1 MMAALLLSADW
12 PTMPRRILQIGLGA
26 GSLTRFIYRYLPDT
40 AQVVIE
46 QSAAVVA
53 AARQGFHLPPESERL
68 QIIVA
73 HERTSRSGPD
83 YLPQLKQ
90 DILDVI
96 RKYVQID
103 PEQVT
108 VQLDKKG
115 EELSVL
121 ELNIMLADDKKTD
134 TENGEESKN

>member
-1 MMAALLLSADW
+1 MSLLDFFLK
-12 PTMPRRILQIGLGA
+12 
-26 GSLTRFIYRYLPDT
+26 TRKEST
-40 AQVVIE
+40 AKL
-46 QSAAVVA
+46 AK
-53 AARQGFHLPPESERL
+53 ERL

-121 ELNIMLADDKKTD
+121 ELNIMLADDKKPN
-134 TENGEESKN
+134 TENGEETKN